1 MPSGRFPAAFFCPR
15 AGLLSPWREGTAP
28 TPREAEG
35 AAQRRRDEAW
45 VENRCASGGRGAQR
59 RAGPAF
65 PGEGRGFRLAE
76 AGKGGRR
83 RSRSEKR
90 GFCPAGPKNKTRTAC
105 GRRFWGEGGHGA
117 RCRGLGA
124 SPKPRTPCVF
134 GRGVM
139 KCAAADIGE
148 SPAPRPFC
156 VPGQG
161 EDGIAKPRRGDG
173 EREGAAQTPVCAG
186 GPGRA

>member
-45 VENRCASGGRGAQR
+45 VENRCASGGRG
-59 RAGPAF
+59 GPKARGSCF
-65 PGEGRGFRLAE
+65 PGRGEGLPPC
-76 AGKGGRR
+76 
-83 RSRSEKR
+83 RSRKGRAAPQSF
-90 GFCPAGPKNKTRTAC
+90 GKTRVLPRRPKKQKL
-105 GRRFWGEGGHGA
+105 GRPAAAGFEGGHGA

-134 GRGVM
+134 GRGAM

-148 SPAPRPFC
+148 SLAPRPFC
-156 VPGQG
+156 VPRQG
-161 EDGIAKPRRGDG
+161 GDGIAKPRRGDG
-173 EREGAAQTPVCAG
+173 ERVGAAQAPVCAG
-186 GPGRA
+186 GPSRA